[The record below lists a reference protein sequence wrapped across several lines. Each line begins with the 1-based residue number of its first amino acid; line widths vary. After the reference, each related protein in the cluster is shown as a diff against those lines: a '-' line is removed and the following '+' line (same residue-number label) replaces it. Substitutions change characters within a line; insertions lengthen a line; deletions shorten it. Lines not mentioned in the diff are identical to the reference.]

1 MKKNILW
8 IIFPLCTLFSC
19 TEKIDQSARYV
30 FQDYTVTSY
39 LETHEQ
45 YSTYYQLLD
54 MVPVSAISKTTVKQL
69 VSARGNYTVFAPT
82 NEAVTEY
89 IDSLYD
95 DTVNKETQEKG
106 YCNNSSLP
114 QVSQWR
120 KPASHMHPLANKTA
134 RILRECRNG
143 VLQFFN

>member
-1 MKKNILW
+1 MEKRVFLIASRICNRRKHIKSRVFFKHAIGTEWFPVHDMTANNAVRGRKLDIGIIRKTDFVIDKN
-8 IIFPLCTLFSC
+8 
-19 TEKIDQSARYV
+19 R
-30 FQDYTVTSY
+30 
-39 LETHEQ
+39 
-45 YSTYYQLLD
+45 
-54 MVPVSAISKTTVKQL
+54 
-69 VSARGNYTVFAPT
+69 
-82 NEAVTEY
+82 
-89 IDSLYD
+89 D

-143 VLQFFN
+143 VLQFFD

>member
-82 NEAVTEY
+82 NEAIEDYLNKLYAKGIIETPSWDGFHDSITLDSVRQVIVY
-89 IDSLYD
+89 NSIID
-95 DTVNKETQEKG
+95 G
-106 YCNNSSLP
+106 
-114 QVSQWR
+114 
-120 KPASHMHPLANKTA
+120 
-134 RILRECRNG
+134 
-143 VLQFFN
+143 

>member
-45 YSTYYQLLD
+45 YSTYYQLLN

-69 VSARGNYTVFAPT
+69 VSAR
-82 NEAVTEY
+82 
-89 IDSLYD
+89 
-95 DTVNKETQEKG
+95 
-106 YCNNSSLP
+106 
-114 QVSQWR
+114 
-120 KPASHMHPLANKTA
+120 
-134 RILRECRNG
+134 
-143 VLQFFN
+143 